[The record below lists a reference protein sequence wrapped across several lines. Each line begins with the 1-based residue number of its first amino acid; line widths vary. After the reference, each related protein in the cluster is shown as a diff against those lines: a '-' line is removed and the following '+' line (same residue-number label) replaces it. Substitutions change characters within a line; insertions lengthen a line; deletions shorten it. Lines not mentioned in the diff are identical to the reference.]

1 MTRGRER
8 RADMPSP
15 SATLDDADPFH
26 ATQPNA
32 PFLSPS
38 WGWQGQRGGEPAG
51 LESPA
56 APSASAPRLP
66 SVTFQVIHNNA
77 LEWARIT
84 SHRFFDEAQRGKI
97 SDAAL
102 ATYARE
108 WVAWN
113 RHALLQLGWYP
124 NRARRHRSPT
134 AASPQR
140 TGGGPLEGRS
150 DAWAETELP
159 SSASL
164 LVPPSMRAFAWA
176 RPLLA
181 EPLHD
186 WMERLEAYR
195 LALGGGDD
203 DDDDDGEA
211 HLPDAVF
218 NNAFVGTPAAA
229 RESLTGA
236 YDRLVSCTERLFVF
250 GLLLL
255 AHQQAW
261 SGSLKNPNR
270 PLHERARDTFA
281 LMLPP
286 HWEATLLE
294 MQRLFDVQLFRTFA
308 SEYAQSVGAGVG
320 SGAATTS
327 SAPQTQ
333 WEECLQATLQAPGW
347 QGVIAR
353 LDACGKQFLVHYVTL
368 LESICPS
375 LRYKKSVCN
384 KCGRAGHTPAKCTFR
399 STVD

>member
-1 MTRGRER
+1 MQ
-8 RADMPSP
+8 SP

-26 ATQPNA
+26 VTRPNA
-32 PFLSPS
+32 SLMSPS
-38 WGWQGQRGGEPAG
+38 WGWQGQRGSEPAG

-56 APSASAPRLP
+56 VPSASAPRLP

-84 SHRFFDEAQRGKI
+84 SHRFFDEAKRGGI

-124 NRARRHRSPT
+124 NRPRRHRSPT
-134 AASPQR
+134 AASSQR
-140 TGGGPLEGRS
+140 PGGEQLEGRS
-150 DAWAETELP
+150 DAWAEAEPP

-164 LVPPSMRAFAWA
+164 PVPPSSRAFAWA
-176 RPLLA
+176 KPLLA
-181 EPLHD
+181 EPLYD

-203 DDDDDGEA
+203 DGEA
-211 HLPDAVF
+211 QLPDVAL
-218 NNAFVGTPAAA
+218 NSALVGTPVAA

-236 YDRLVSCTERLFVF
+236 YDRLASCTERLFVF

-255 AHQQAW
+255 AHHQAW

-294 MQRLFDVQLFRTFA
+294 MQRMFDVQLFRTFA
-308 SEYAQSVGAGVG
+308 SGYAQGVGASGG
-320 SGAATTS
+320 SGAATAS

-333 WEECLQATLQAPGW
+333 WDECLQATLQAPGW
-347 QGVIAR
+347 QEVIAR

-368 LESICPS
+368 MESICPS

-384 KCGRAGHTPAKCTFR
+384 KCGRAGHAPAKCTFR

>member
-1 MTRGRER
+1 
-8 RADMPSP
+8 MPSP

-164 LVPPSMRAFAWA
+164 PVPPSMRAFAWA

-203 DDDDDGEA
+203 DDDGEA

-229 RESLTGA
+229 PVRVRAAAVGASTGVVGIA
-236 YDRLVSCTERLFVF
+236 EEPKPAVARTSARHVRADAAAALGGDAVGDATPVRCATVPHLRVGVCPERR
-250 GLLLL
+250 GWCWQWSSH
-255 AHQQAW
+255 HQQCPADTMGRVSAGDAASARLAGGDRS
-261 SGSLKNPNR
+261 SG
-270 PLHERARDTFA
+270 
-281 LMLPP
+281 
-286 HWEATLLE
+286 
-294 MQRLFDVQLFRTFA
+294 RLRQTV
-308 SEYAQSVGAGVG
+308 
-320 SGAATTS
+320 SGALRDPAGEHLSQSAIQEERVQQVRACRTHPGQVHIPEHGGLKAATRR
-327 SAPQTQ
+327 
-333 WEECLQATLQAPGW
+333 
-347 QGVIAR
+347 V
-353 LDACGKQFLVHYVTL
+353 
-368 LESICPS
+368 
-375 LRYKKSVCN
+375 
-384 KCGRAGHTPAKCTFR
+384 
-399 STVD
+399 